1 MFLMFIKSFLS
12 IEKIQRR
19 FHFEFYIPDYKK
31 YWLWYSPWPH
41 ALSRIIYTWHRGIFQ
56 FALIWKIN
64 RKLGEIR
71 YCDFISCNKT
81 EIIEIFCFSI
91 AEKLVA
97 WLRNF
102 LFLAALVDPYESQ
115 RQKGFS
121 KYITILTANFFP
133 LSCEWN
139 GCFGCYLSGKLH
151 IITSNRG
158 QVCSYESCVSR

>member
-19 FHFEFYIPDYKK
+19 FHFEFYIPNYKK

-71 YCDFISCNKT
+71 YCDFISCKKT
-81 EIIEIFCFSI
+81 EIIEIFCSSI

-115 RQKGFS
+115 RQKGIFQVYYNPYCKFFS
-121 KYITILTANFFP
+121 SKLWVEWVFWL
-133 LSCEWN
+133 LSVRQTPHN
-139 GCFGCYLSGKLH
+139 YL
-151 IITSNRG
+151 
-158 QVCSYESCVSR
+158 QSRSSL